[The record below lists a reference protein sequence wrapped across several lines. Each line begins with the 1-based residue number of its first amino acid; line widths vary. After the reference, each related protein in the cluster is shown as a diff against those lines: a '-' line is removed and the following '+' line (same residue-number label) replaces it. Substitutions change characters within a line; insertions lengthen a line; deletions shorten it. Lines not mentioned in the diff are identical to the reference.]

1 MGKNGWFSERF
12 HAKMDAFESKLT
24 IMIMNGLLSQS
35 ERFWVQVNGLNVLNK
50 AVKMYQTWRFQVYPG
65 P

>member
-12 HAKMDAFESKLT
+12 HEKVDAFESKLT
-24 IMIMNGLLSQS
+24 IMIMHGLLSQS

-50 AVKMYQTWRFQVYPG
+50 AVKCIKHGVF
-65 P
+65 

>member
-1 MGKNGWFSERF
+1 MGKNGWSSERF
-12 HAKMDAFESKLT
+12 HAKVDAFESKLT
-24 IMIMNGLLSQS
+24 IMIMHGLLSQS

-50 AVKMYQTWRFQVYPG
+50 AFKMYQTWRFQEYPG